1 MDIFSRQHRK
11 VVLYAAFLVAF
22 LLLFLVAHSNMNSR
36 LKALTNGMSTVNN
49 DQHNSGR
56 SNVQRISSNKDV
68 KTQRLPDVIIVGVKK
83 SGTITLTKFLDYHPY
98 IAAAGE
104 ISFFEK
110 GMYLFLIKFHKIV
123 NFKLHKSTMFA

>member
-1 MDIFSRQHRK
+1 MDIFRRQQRK

-22 LLLFLVAHSNMNSR
+22 LFLIVYNSR
-36 LKALTNGMSTVNN
+36 NRLKDLTNGMSTVND
-49 DQHNSGR
+49 DQHFGEQN
-56 SNVQRISSNKDV
+56 NVQRLSSNKDM

-110 GMYLFLIKFHKIV
+110 GIYF
-123 NFKLHKSTMFA
+123 

>member
-1 MDIFSRQHRK
+1 MDIFCRQQRK

-22 LLLFLVAHSNMNSR
+22 LFLIVHNNMKSR
-36 LKALTNGMSTVNN
+36 LKALTNGMSKVNN
-49 DQHNSGR
+49 DQHDGER
-56 SNVQRISSNKDV
+56 SNVQRFSSNKDV

-98 IAAAGE
+98 IATAGE

-110 GMYLFLIKFHKIV
+110 GMYF
-123 NFKLHKSTMFA
+123 

>member
-1 MDIFSRQHRK
+1 MI
-11 VVLYAAFLVAF
+11 
-22 LLLFLVAHSNMNSR
+22 NIM
-36 LKALTNGMSTVNN
+36 VNQVMFR
-49 DQHNSGR
+49 DFKE
-56 SNVQRISSNKDV
+56 SSNKDV

-110 GMYLFLIKFHKIV
+110 GIYF
-123 NFKLHKSTMFA
+123 